1 MGARLQVECMAITV
15 WVEIL
20 SWIAA
25 SLAVLL
31 VRQCASTS
39 WAQMVNSSFAHHQ
52 RALKSW
58 SHELIGDR
66 VMNSHEVVT
75 CIARQYVARLRSMA
89 TFYFACYV
97 YVVSFVEI
105 FLLFGMRRRSNFLKK
120 KKK

>member
-1 MGARLQVECMAITV
+1 MGRLQVECMAITV

-20 SWIAA
+20 SWIAS

-31 VRQCASTS
+31 VRQRASTS

-52 RALKSW
+52 KALKSW

-66 VMNSHEVVT
+66 VMNSHEVVI
-75 CIARQYVARLRSMA
+75 CIARLRSMA
-89 TFYFACYV
+89 TFFFACYV

-105 FLLFGMRRRSNFLKK
+105 FLLFGMRRRSNVK
-120 KKK
+120 